1 MKSGFVSRQYPERA
15 ALVAEGGVTLTYADL
30 HQAIDRLAAQ
40 LPARQLIFIVGG
52 NDLPTLLC
60 YLASQARGAVPLL
73 LGRGLDEAQLNRLI
87 RSYDPAYIFT
97 ATEAAEAAGAHP
109 YGTLVH
115 EEGAYG
121 LYRRLDAVPHELHR
135 ELALLMATSGST
147 GSPKLVRLSAHNLA
161 ANAAS
166 IAEYLAIAPQERAI
180 TSLPFHYSYGLSVI
194 NSHLLAGASLVLS
207 DHSLMAP
214 AFWKQVNEH
223 QVTSFAG
230 VPYSYDILLKL
241 RLGRINMPSVRTLTQ
256 AGGRMDPSKVQQV
269 ADICREKGIR
279 FFSMYGQTEA
289 TARIAYLAPA
299 EMASKAGSIGRA
311 IPGGRLWLES
321 DDGRVV
327 TEPGIV
333 GELIYAGPNVS
344 MGYAESA
351 ADLKLGDVNKGQ
363 LRTGD
368 LARVDEDGCFFIE
381 GRRHRFLKILG
392 IRISL
397 DAVERL
403 AADKGLACAA
413 HGSDDKLVIHV
424 GNAPELASD
433 ELRQDMA
440 RSLGLHPSVVA
451 VNLMRE
457 LPRLPTGKVD
467 YQCLS
472 QLS

>member
-1 MKSGFVSRQYPERA
+1 MKSGLVSRQYPERTALIA
-15 ALVAEGGVTLTYADL
+15 AGGVTLGYADL
-30 HQAIDRLAAQ
+30 HQAIDRLASR
-40 LPARQLIFIVGG
+40 LPARQLIFILGG

-60 YLASQARGAVPLL
+60 YLASQARETVPLL
-73 LGRGLDEAQLNRLI
+73 LGRGLDQAQLDRLI
-87 RSYDPAYIFT
+87 RTYDPAYIFA
-97 ATEAAEAAGAHP
+97 ATEGSEAG
-109 YGTLVH
+109 YGTLTH
-115 EEGAYG
+115 AEGAYG
-121 LYRRLDAVPHELHR
+121 LYHRPDAAHHELHPD
-135 ELALLMATSGST
+135 LALLMATSGST
-147 GSPKLVRLSAHNLA
+147 GSPKLVRLTAQNLA

-166 IAEYLAIAPQERAI
+166 IAEYLAITPQERAV

-207 DHSLMAP
+207 DDSLMAP

-241 RLGRINMPSVRTLTQ
+241 RLARINMPSVRTLTQ
-256 AGGRMDPSKVQQV
+256 AGGRMDPAKVQQV

-289 TARIAYLAPA
+289 TARIAYLAP
-299 EMASKAGSIGRA
+299 EDMASKSGSIGRA

-321 DDGRVV
+321 DDGRMI
-327 TEPGIV
+327 TEPGEV

-351 ADLKLGDVNKGQ
+351 DDLKLGDANHGQ

-368 LARVDEDGCFFIE
+368 LARIDADGCFFIE

-424 GNAPELASD
+424 GNATELASD
-433 ELRQDMA
+433 ELRHDMA
-440 RSLGLHPSVVA
+440 KSLGLHPSVVA
-451 VNLMRE
+451 VNLLRE